1 MVTYINKKKVNS
13 NVVVV
18 NYSNECYTSAQKT
31 NRKTALNIGLVKKV
45 ISFSHKDIDE
55 EFYLKNKEI
64 LEQKRGGGYWLW
76 KPYFIKKALLE
87 LGENEILFYCD
98 SGSKFVNSVDLLID
112 NFKEGFDIVPFEL
125 QFIEKHW
132 TKRDCFQLA
141 DCDTQ
146 EFTNSKQILATFSL
160 WKKSEFTISFAEEWL
175 KLAQDPRVL
184 TDMDNQLGLPNHE
197 GFVEH
202 RHDQSIFS
210 LLIKKHK
217 IIPYRD
223 PSIYGTNLE
232 DLYLNSNYPQILIS
246 TRQRNISFLKKIKKT
261 IYALLPKKVSYF
273 YTNVFKNFLK
283 SVFNK

>member
-1 MVTYINKKKVNS
+1 MVICINKKEVNNKVT
-13 NVVVV
+13 VV
-18 NYSNECYTSAQKT
+18 NYSDEFYTSAQKI
-31 NRKTALNIGLVKKV
+31 NVKTALNIGLVKKV

-87 LGENEILFYCD
+87 LKENEILFYCD
-98 SGSKFVNSVDLLID
+98 SGSKFVNSVDLLIE
-112 NFKEGFDIVPFEL
+112 NFEEEFDIIPFEL

-141 DCDTQ
+141 DCDTK
-146 EFTNSKQILATFSL
+146 EFTDSKQILGGFSF
-160 WKKSEFTISFAEEWL
+160 WKKTDFTISFVEEWL
-175 KLAQDPRVL
+175 NLAQDPRAL
-184 TDMDNQLGLPNHE
+184 TDIDNQLGLSNYD

-210 LLIKKHK
+210 LLIKKYN
-217 IIPYRD
+217 ILPYRD
-223 PSIYGTNLE
+223 PTMYRSSLRG
-232 DLYLNSNYPQILIS
+232 LYLNSNYPQILIS

-261 IYALLPKKVSYF
+261 IYALAPKKVRYF
-273 YTNVFKNFLK
+273 YSNIFKIFLK
-283 SVFNK
+283 SLFNK